1 MKHLTKS
8 KYELQNLIS
17 GTSSASYDALIQAVT
32 RHLGSGTKTS
42 PVAEE
47 KHQNKYQETARLI
60 IFSDCPGRSEGLLWR
75 NLSYF
80 C

>member
-32 RHLGSGTKTS
+32 QHLRRGTKTS

-47 KHQNKYQETARLI
+47 KHENKYQETARLI
-60 IFSDCPGRSEGLLWR
+60 EFSKSNDLMLQDSFTK
-75 NLSYF
+75 F
-80 C
+80 CG